1 MANQL
6 CISTFQQYTYILYI
20 YIYIYIYT
28 HTLTGYIAIY
38 QGIIQKKYGHIAFF
52 TMQKINFGRHIALSK
67 PAMYFITNAVQSQLS
82 FPCIA
87 MTPDQIQYQFEQNL
101 MPSCLHS
108 WSTGVTE
115 TQLCMQRC
123 NLAQHEKKSQQEF
136 YFTQRLNKDQFIYLP

>member
-1 MANQL
+1 MMTNFHYPTL
-6 CISTFQQYTYILYI
+6 NCKKLSSGSSTH
-20 YIYIYIYT
+20 T

-87 MTPDQIQYQFEQNL
+87 MTPDQI
-101 MPSCLHS
+101 
-108 WSTGVTE
+108 
-115 TQLCMQRC
+115 
-123 NLAQHEKKSQQEF
+123 
-136 YFTQRLNKDQFIYLP
+136 